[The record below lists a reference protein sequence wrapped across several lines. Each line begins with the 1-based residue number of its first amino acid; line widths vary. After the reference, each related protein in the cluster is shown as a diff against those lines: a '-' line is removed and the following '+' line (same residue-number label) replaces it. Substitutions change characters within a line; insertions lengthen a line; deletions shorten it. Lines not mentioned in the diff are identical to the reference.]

1 MKRLSLSRN
10 KKSHPKKEDRQQ
22 QKISSFFGGGG
33 ANVFKTPEVVKNR
46 DENRQA
52 DKDFIEGTPESSSDE
67 NTKKKR
73 RLFKLKKRSSK
84 LGLLVA
90 STTSLIAGNLD
101 KKATK
106 VHSPPSSSGIS
117 SLCQDAEKAVKKR
130 GLSPG
135 SDDVENAA
143 APKQQKFEPPS
154 KAHISTPTSINDSNR

>member
-106 VHSPPSSSGIS
+106 VHSPP
-117 SLCQDAEKAVKKR
+117 CQDVEKAVKKR

>member
-10 KKSHPKKEDRQQ
+10 KKSHPKEDRQQ

-46 DENRQA
+46 DENRQAQA

-143 APKQQKFEPPS
+143 PKQQKFEPPS